1 MRVVPDVI
9 GSGEMARRRRK
20 GRRSKRGAVPIL
32 PTIVA
37 AMPAYN
43 AYKAVGF
50 TSALPVNLV
59 FQYTGYSTN
68 LGRMVDTSKPI
79 ALGTGM
85 VVAFIGHK
93 VANKLGVNSKL
104 KKLTMGYLQL

>member
-1 MRVVPDVI
+1 
-9 GSGEMARRRRK
+9 MARRRRGRK
-20 GRRSKRGAVPIL
+20 GRKGRTAIPIL

-50 TSALPVNLV
+50 TMALPDNLV
-59 FQYTGYSTN
+59 YQYTGYSTN
-68 LGRMVDTSKPI
+68 LGKMVDTTKPV
-79 ALGTGM
+79 ALATGM
-85 VVAFIGHK
+85 LVAVIGHK
-93 VANKLGVNSKL
+93 VASKLGVNSKL